1 MVVREFISFWSF
13 PIEPELFEFIIFL
26 LIIHWEYV
34 AVLNIIQIV
43 K

>member
-1 MVVREFISFWSF
+1 MVEFLVIS
-13 PIEPELFEFIIFL
+13 IEPELFEFIIFL